1 MNLSG
6 GITLS
11 LKKKFITKLALVTAL
26 STTSVAAVN
35 TLHTQIKTVHASTTS
50 VAARSLGIDVASYQS
65 ADLSAHVR
73 SGAKFA
79 VVKVSEGTNYRNP
92 KASAQVASARAQNM
106 MPMGYHF
113 ATFSANSGLAKN
125 EANYA
130 VASAKAVGLAPGS
143 YLACDYESGD
153 GNNINMGKNPTANA
167 IIAFMSQVKAAGYKP
182 LLYASSSVLRSN
194 INTDAVVAKFPNSLW
209 VASYAISGRI
219 DKPNFS
225 YFPSMKGISIWQF
238 TDNWRGLNVDGNI
251 NVLPLSTSNS
261 AVSQAPVKKSSAKAR
276 VLKHTAH
283 VYDKNGKRKKNRKTL
298 KKNTTVTTHGKKTIN
313 GKKYYRIG
321 KNAYVKAANL
331 Y

>member
-1 MNLSG
+1 M
-6 GITLS
+6 S
-11 LKKKFITKLALVTAL
+11 LKKRFITKLALVAAL

-35 TLHTQIKTVHASTTS
+35 TLHTQTKTVQASTTS

-65 ADLSAHVR
+65 ADLSAHAR

-79 VVKVSEGTNYRNP
+79 IVKVSEGTSYRNP
-92 KASAQVASARAQNM
+92 KARAQVASARAKNM

-113 ATFSANSGLAKN
+113 ATFSANSAAAKR

-153 GNNINMGKNPTANA
+153 GNNINMGKGVTANA
-167 IIAFMSQVKAAGYKP
+167 IIAFMQQVKAAGYKP
-182 LLYASSSVLRSN
+182 LLYASSSVLRNN
-194 INTDAVVAKFPNSLW
+194 INTNAVINQFPNSLW
-209 VASYAISGRI
+209 VASYAVAGRI

-225 YFPSMKGISIWQF
+225 YFPSMKGVSIWQF

-251 NVLPLSTSNS
+251 NVLPLTASGS
-261 AVSQAPVKKSSAKAR
+261 AVSQAPTKSSTKAR
-276 VLKHTAH
+276 VLKHAAR
-283 VYDKNGKRKKNRKTL
+283 VYDKNGNRRFDRKSVKKNA
-298 KKNTTVTTHGKKTIN
+298 TVTTHGKKKTIN
-313 GKKYYRIG
+313 GVKYYRIG

>member
-1 MNLSG
+1 M
-6 GITLS
+6 S
-11 LKKKFITKLALVTAL
+11 LKKRFITKLALVAAL

-35 TLHTQIKTVHASTTS
+35 TLHTQTKTVQASTTS

-65 ADLSAHVR
+65 ADLSAHAR

-79 VVKVSEGTNYRNP
+79 IVKVSEGTSYRNP

-113 ATFSANSGLAKN
+113 ATFSANSAAAKR

-130 VASAKAVGLAPGS
+130 VASAKTVGLAPGS

-153 GNNINMGKNPTANA
+153 GNNINMGKGVTANA
-167 IIAFMSQVKAAGYKP
+167 IIAFMQQVKAAGYKP
-182 LLYASSSVLRSN
+182 LLYASSSVLRNN
-194 INTDAVVAKFPNSLW
+194 INTNSVVNQFPNSLW
-209 VASYAISGRI
+209 VASYAVAGRI

-225 YFPSMKGISIWQF
+225 YFPSMKGVSIWQF

-251 NVLPLSTSNS
+251 NVLPLTASGS
-261 AVSQAPVKKSSAKAR
+261 AVSQAPTKSSTKAL
-276 VLKHTAH
+276 VVKHTAR
-283 VYDKNGKRKKNRKTL
+283 VYDKNGNRKLNRKSL
-298 KKNTTVTTHGKKTIN
+298 KKNTTVTTHGKKKTIN
-313 GKKYYRIG
+313 GVKYYRIG

>member
-1 MNLSG
+1 M
-6 GITLS
+6 S
-11 LKKKFITKLALVTAL
+11 LKKRFITKLALVAAL

-35 TLHTQIKTVHASTTS
+35 TLHTQTKTVQASTTS

-65 ADLSAHVR
+65 ADLSAHAR

-79 VVKVSEGTNYRNP
+79 IVKVSEGTSYRNP
-92 KASAQVASARAQNM
+92 KASAQVASARAKNM

-113 ATFSANSGLAKN
+113 ATFSANSAAAKR

-153 GNNINMGKNPTANA
+153 GNNINMGKGVTANA
-167 IIAFMSQVKAAGYKP
+167 IIAFMQQVKAAGYKP
-182 LLYASSSVLRSN
+182 LLYASSSVLRNN
-194 INTDAVVAKFPNSLW
+194 INTNAVVNQFPNSLW
-209 VASYAISGRI
+209 VASYAVAGRI

-225 YFPSMKGISIWQF
+225 YFPSMKGVSIWQF

-251 NVLPLSTSNS
+251 NVLPLTASGS
-261 AVSQAPVKKSSAKAR
+261 AVSQAPTKSSTKAR
-276 VLKHTAH
+276 VVKHTAR
-283 VYDKNGKRKKNRKTL
+283 VYDKNGNRKLNRKSL
-298 KKNTTVTTHGKKTIN
+298 KKNTTVTTHGKKKTIN
-313 GKKYYRIG
+313 GVKYYRIG

>member
-1 MNLSG
+1 M
-6 GITLS
+6 S
-11 LKKKFITKLALVTAL
+11 LKKRFITKLALVAAL

-35 TLHTQIKTVHASTTS
+35 TLHTQTKTVQASTTS

-65 ADLSAHVR
+65 ADLSAHAR

-79 VVKVSEGTNYRNP
+79 IVKVSEGTSYRNP
-92 KASAQVASARAQNM
+92 KASAQVASARAKNM

-113 ATFSANSGLAKN
+113 ATFSANSAAAKR

-153 GNNINMGKNPTANA
+153 GNNINMGKGVTANA
-167 IIAFMSQVKAAGYKP
+167 IIAFMQQVKAAGYKP
-182 LLYASSSVLRSN
+182 LLYASSSVLRNN
-194 INTDAVVAKFPNSLW
+194 INTNAVVNQFPNSLW
-209 VASYAISGRI
+209 VASYAVAGRI

-225 YFPSMKGISIWQF
+225 YFPSMKGVSIWQF

-251 NVLPLSTSNS
+251 NVLPLTVSGS
-261 AVSQAPVKKSSAKAR
+261 AVSQAPTKSSTKAR
-276 VLKHTAH
+276 VLKHTAR
-283 VYDKNGKRKKNRKTL
+283 VYDKNGNRKLNRKSL
-298 KKNTTVTTHGKKTIN
+298 KKNTTVTTHGKKKTIN
-313 GKKYYRIG
+313 GVKYYRIG

>member
-1 MNLSG
+1 M
-6 GITLS
+6 S
-11 LKKKFITKLALVTAL
+11 LKKRFITKLALVAAL

-35 TLHTQIKTVHASTTS
+35 TLHTQTKTVQASTTS

-65 ADLSAHVR
+65 ADLSAHAR

-79 VVKVSEGTNYRNP
+79 IVKVSEGTSYRNP
-92 KASAQVASARAQNM
+92 KARAQVASARAKNM

-113 ATFSANSGLAKN
+113 ATFSANSAAAKR

-153 GNNINMGKNPTANA
+153 GNNINMGKGVTANA
-167 IIAFMSQVKAAGYKP
+167 IIAFMQQVKAAGYKP
-182 LLYASSSVLRSN
+182 LLYASSSVLRNN
-194 INTDAVVAKFPNSLW
+194 INTNAVVNQFPNSLW
-209 VASYAISGRI
+209 VASYAVAGRI

-225 YFPSMKGISIWQF
+225 YFPSMKGVSIWQF

-251 NVLPLSTSNS
+251 NVLPLTVSGS
-261 AVSQAPVKKSSAKAR
+261 AVSQAPTKSSTKAR
-276 VLKHTAH
+276 VLKHTAR
-283 VYDKNGKRKKNRKTL
+283 VYDKNGNRKLNRKSL
-298 KKNTTVTTHGKKTIN
+298 KKNTTVTTHGKKKTIN
-313 GKKYYRIG
+313 GVKYYRIG

>member
-1 MNLSG
+1 M
-6 GITLS
+6 S
-11 LKKKFITKLALVTAL
+11 LKKRFITKLALVAAL

-35 TLHTQIKTVHASTTS
+35 TMNAPKAVKASTTS

-65 ADLSAHVR
+65 ADLSAHAR

-79 VVKVSEGTNYRNP
+79 VVKVSEGTSYRNP
-92 KASAQVASARAQNM
+92 KASSQIASARTQNM

-113 ATFSANSGLAKN
+113 ATFSANSAAAKR

-130 VASAKAVGLAPGS
+130 IASAKAVGLAPGS

-153 GNNINMGKNPTANA
+153 GNNINMGKGVTANA
-167 IIAFMSQVKAAGYKP
+167 IIAFMQQVKSAGYKP
-182 LLYASSSVLRSN
+182 LLYASSSVLRNN
-194 INTDAVVAKFPNSLW
+194 INTNAVVNQFPNCLW

-225 YFPSMKGISIWQF
+225 YFPSMKGVSIWQF

-251 NVLPLSTSNS
+251 NILPLTSSGN
-261 AVSQAPVKKSSAKAR
+261 AVSQAPKKSTTKAR

-283 VYDKNGKRKKNRKTL
+283 VYDKNGNRKANRKSL
-298 KKNTTVTTHGKKTIN
+298 KKNTTVTTYGKKKTIN
-313 GKKYYRIG
+313 GVKYYRIG

>member
-1 MNLSG
+1 M
-6 GITLS
+6 S
-11 LKKKFITKLALVTAL
+11 LKKRFITKLALVAAL

-35 TLHTQIKTVHASTTS
+35 TLHTQTKAVQASTTS

-65 ADLSAHVR
+65 ADLSAHAR

-79 VVKVSEGTNYRNP
+79 IVKVSEGTSYRNP
-92 KASAQVASARAQNM
+92 KASTQVASARTQNM

-113 ATFSANSGLAKN
+113 ATFSANSAAAKR

-153 GNNINMGKNPTANA
+153 GNNINMGKGVTANA
-167 IIAFMSQVKAAGYKP
+167 IIAFMQQVKAAGYKP
-182 LLYASSSVLRSN
+182 LLYASSSVLRNN
-194 INTDAVVAKFPNSLW
+194 INTNAVVNQFPNSLW
-209 VASYAISGRI
+209 VASYAVAGRI

-225 YFPSMKGISIWQF
+225 YFPSMKGVSIWQF

-251 NVLPLSTSNS
+251 NVLPLTVSGS
-261 AVSQAPVKKSSAKAR
+261 AVSQAPTKSSTKAR
-276 VLKHTAH
+276 VVKHTAR
-283 VYDKNGKRKKNRKTL
+283 VYDKNGNRKLNRKLL
-298 KKNTTVTTHGKKTIN
+298 KKNTTVTTHGKKKTIN
-313 GKKYYRIG
+313 GVKYYRIG

>member
-1 MNLSG
+1 M
-6 GITLS
+6 S
-11 LKKKFITKLALVTAL
+11 LKKRFITKLALVAAL

-35 TLHTQIKTVHASTTS
+35 TLHTQTKTVQASTTS

-65 ADLSAHVR
+65 ADLSAHAR

-79 VVKVSEGTNYRNP
+79 IVKVSEGTSYRNP

-113 ATFSANSGLAKN
+113 ATFSANSAAAKR

-153 GNNINMGKNPTANA
+153 GNNINMGKGVTANA
-167 IIAFMSQVKAAGYKP
+167 IIAFMQQVKAAGYKP
-182 LLYASSSVLRSN
+182 LLYASSSVLRNN
-194 INTDAVVAKFPNSLW
+194 INTNAVVNQFPNSLW
-209 VASYAISGRI
+209 VASYAVAGRI

-225 YFPSMKGISIWQF
+225 YFPSMKGVSIWQF

-251 NVLPLSTSNS
+251 NVLPLTASGS
-261 AVSQAPVKKSSAKAR
+261 AVSQAPTKSSTKAR
-276 VLKHTAH
+276 VVKHTAR
-283 VYDKNGKRKKNRKTL
+283 VYDKNGNRKLNRKSL
-298 KKNTTVTTHGKKTIN
+298 KKNTTVTTHGKKKTIN
-313 GKKYYRIG
+313 GVKYYRIG
-321 KNAYVKAANL
+321 KNAYVKATNL

>member
-1 MNLSG
+1 M
-6 GITLS
+6 S
-11 LKKKFITKLALVTAL
+11 LKKRFITKLALVAAL

-35 TLHTQIKTVHASTTS
+35 TLHTQTKTVQASTTS

-65 ADLSAHVR
+65 ADLSAHAR

-79 VVKVSEGTNYRNP
+79 IVKVSEGTSYRNP

-113 ATFSANSGLAKN
+113 ATFSANSAAAKR

-153 GNNINMGKNPTANA
+153 GNNINMGKGVTANA
-167 IIAFMSQVKAAGYKP
+167 IIAFMQQVKAAGYKP
-182 LLYASSSVLRSN
+182 LLYASSSVLRNN
-194 INTDAVVAKFPNSLW
+194 INTNSVVNQFPNSLW
-209 VASYAISGRI
+209 VASYAVAGRI

-225 YFPSMKGISIWQF
+225 YFPSMKGVSIWQF

-251 NVLPLSTSNS
+251 NVLPLTASGS
-261 AVSQAPVKKSSAKAR
+261 AVSQAPTKSSTKAL
-276 VLKHTAH
+276 VVKHTAR
-283 VYDKNGKRKKNRKTL
+283 VYDKNGNRKLNRKSL
-298 KKNTTVTTHGKKTIN
+298 KKNTTVTTHGKKKTIN
-313 GKKYYRIG
+313 GVKYYRIG

>member
-1 MNLSG
+1 M
-6 GITLS
+6 S
-11 LKKKFITKLALVTAL
+11 LKKRFITKLALVAAL

-35 TLHTQIKTVHASTTS
+35 TLHTQTKTVQASTTS
-50 VAARSLGIDVASYQS
+50 VVARSLGIDVASYQS
-65 ADLSAHVR
+65 ADLSAHAR

-79 VVKVSEGTNYRNP
+79 IVKVSEGTSYRNP
-92 KASAQVASARAQNM
+92 KASAQVASARAKNM

-113 ATFSANSGLAKN
+113 ATFSANSAAAKR

-153 GNNINMGKNPTANA
+153 GNNINMGKGVTANA
-167 IIAFMSQVKAAGYKP
+167 IIAFMQQVKAAGYKP
-182 LLYASSSVLRSN
+182 LLYASSSVLRNN
-194 INTDAVVAKFPNSLW
+194 INTNAVVNQFPNSLW
-209 VASYAISGRI
+209 VASYAVAGRI

-225 YFPSMKGISIWQF
+225 YFPSMKGVSIWQF

-251 NVLPLSTSNS
+251 NVLPLTVSGS
-261 AVSQAPVKKSSAKAR
+261 AVSQAPTKSSTKAR
-276 VLKHTAH
+276 VVKHTAR
-283 VYDKNGKRKKNRKTL
+283 VYDKNGNRKLNRKSL
-298 KKNTTVTTHGKKTIN
+298 KKNTTVTTHGKKKTIN
-313 GKKYYRIG
+313 GVKYYRIG

>member
-1 MNLSG
+1 
-6 GITLS
+6 LS
-11 LKKKFITKLALVTAL
+11 LKKRFITKLALVAAL

-35 TLHTQIKTVHASTTS
+35 TLHTQTKTVQASTTS

-65 ADLSAHVR
+65 ADLSAHAR

-79 VVKVSEGTNYRNP
+79 IVKVSEGTSYRNP
-92 KASAQVASARAQNM
+92 KARAQVASARAKNM

-113 ATFSANSGLAKN
+113 ATFSANSAAAKR

-153 GNNINMGKNPTANA
+153 GNNINMGKSVTANA
-167 IIAFMSQVKAAGYKP
+167 IIAFMQQVKSAGYKP
-182 LLYASSSVLRSN
+182 LLYASSSVLRNN
-194 INTDAVVAKFPNSLW
+194 INTNTVINQFPNSLW
-209 VASYAISGRI
+209 VASYAIAGRI

-225 YFPSMKGISIWQF
+225 YFPSMKGVSIWQF

-251 NVLPLSTSNS
+251 NVLPLTASGS
-261 AVSQAPVKKSSAKAR
+261 AVSQAPTKSSTKAR
-276 VLKHTAH
+276 VLKHAAR
-283 VYDKNGKRKKNRKTL
+283 VYDKNGNRRFDRKSL
-298 KKNTTVTTHGKKTIN
+298 KKNATVTTHGKKKTIN
-313 GKKYYRIG
+313 GVKYYRIG

>member
-1 MNLSG
+1 M
-6 GITLS
+6 S
-11 LKKKFITKLALVTAL
+11 LKKRFITKLALVAAL

-35 TLHTQIKTVHASTTS
+35 TLHTQTKTVQASTTS

-65 ADLSAHVR
+65 ADLSAHAR

-79 VVKVSEGTNYRNP
+79 IVKVSEGTSYRNP
-92 KASAQVASARAQNM
+92 KASAQVASARARNM

-113 ATFSANSGLAKN
+113 ATFSANSAAAKR

-153 GNNINMGKNPTANA
+153 GNNINMGKGVTANA
-167 IIAFMSQVKAAGYKP
+167 IIAFMQQVKAAGYKP
-182 LLYASSSVLRSN
+182 LLYASSLVLRNN
-194 INTDAVVAKFPNSLW
+194 INTNTVVNQFPNSLW
-209 VASYAISGRI
+209 VASYAVAGRI

-225 YFPSMKGISIWQF
+225 YFPSMKGVSIWQF

-251 NVLPLSTSNS
+251 NVLPLTASGS
-261 AVSQAPVKKSSAKAR
+261 AVSQAPTKSSTKAR
-276 VLKHTAH
+276 VLKHAAH
-283 VYDKNGKRKKNRKTL
+283 VYDKNGNRKANRKTL
-298 KKNTTVTTHGKKTIN
+298 KKNSTVTTYGKKKTIN
-313 GKKYYRIG
+313 GKSYYRIG
-321 KNAYVKAANL
+321 TNAYVKAANL